1 MKSREL
7 LHRVAFTS
15 DNVFKILAIL
25 VGLLMSA
32 FVVAKPLPFLKSE
45 DTTYQ
50 LKDDPL
56 VEFLQTFLG
65 DQGLRSVLSEELQKD
80 ARTLNGLRRGQPQKI
95 YSSIINSNGLVSYYD
110 GLTVYIYKAEEMR
123 REFLVVPVEN
133 ARMLQRVMGR
143 MHLSDSENYTRVD
156 SETGLVEISGVPR
169 YVSQVQRLVGV
180 VAERDTSEDMAF
192 HYFPLKYAWANDR
205 TFTVG
210 NQQVQVPGVASIL
223 QQAVYGG
230 GVGQTF
236 GRGQERT
243 LPSRA
248 TSVKGRGL
256 ASKGAQEKG
265 ARILTLQDGKDYA
278 VMESERSQQGDNSL
292 MGFSYDIGS
301 GPGIVADTQ
310 HNAIIVRD
318 YPDRIPL
325 YKELITAL
333 DIPSQI
339 IEIEA
344 TIIDVDTNKLRE
356 LGVEWRYADDE
367 SSGEVMFGGR
377 GTKADF
383 VDTLTGG
390 SVQLLDQIPG
400 FQIGAI
406 VGDKSQFITRVN
418 ALQREGVVSVSS
430 RPKVATL
437 NDMEAVIESSR
448 SLYVPVEGA
457 YEVDLFQVF
466 SGTVLRV
473 TPHVIE
479 TDEHTQIRLIVA
491 VEDGNVDMLEES
503 EMPVTTRHAVTT
515 QAVINAGYSL
525 LLGGLVREEETSSV
539 SKVPLLGDIP
549 VLGRLFRSESKRRQS
564 AERLFLISPRIKLPD
579 GSEDMLSR
587 LSDTKS
593 GAGRKNTGRWPES
606 NKCQGDCREE
616 LGSDSLLVF

>member
-1 MKSREL
+1 MKSQA
-7 LHRVAFTS
+7 LHY
-15 DNVFKILAIL
+15 LARFL
-25 VGLLMSA
+25 RHQLFALSVGLLLSLS
-32 FVVAKPLPFLKSE
+32 VSAKPLPFLKTE

-50 LKDDPL
+50 LKDDSL
-56 VEFLQTFLG
+56 VEFLQEFLG
-65 DQGLRSVLSEELQKD
+65 DQGMRSVLSEELQKD
-80 ARTLNGLRRGQPQKI
+80 KRTLNGLRRGQPEKI

-123 REFLVVPVEN
+123 REFLVVPPEN

-169 YVSQVQRLVGV
+169 YVTQIQRLVGV
-180 VAERDTSEDMAF
+180 VAERDTAEDMAF
-192 HYFPLKYAWANDR
+192 HYFPLKYAWASDR

-210 NQQVQVPGVASIL
+210 SQQVKVAGVATIL

-230 GVGQTF
+230 RAGQSFGGVE
-236 GRGQERT
+236 ERT
-243 LPSRA
+243 LSARA
-248 TSVKGRGL
+248 VSVKGKGL
-256 ASKGAQEKG
+256 ASRGTQEQG
-265 ARILTLQDGKDYA
+265 ARTLTLKDGKDYS
-278 VMESERSQQGDNSL
+278 VMDMESSRDSDNSL
-292 MGFSYDIGS
+292 MGLSYDAGN

-310 HNAIIVRD
+310 HNAIIIRD

-325 YKELITAL
+325 YKELIIAL
-333 DIPSQI
+333 DVPSQL

-344 TIIDVDTNKLRE
+344 TIIDVDTNKLRN
-356 LGVEWRYADDE
+356 LGVEWRYAENE
-367 SSGEVMFGGR
+367 SNGEVLFGSK
-377 GTKADF
+377 GTKANF
-383 VDTLTGG
+383 VDALAGR
-390 SVQLLDQIPG
+390 SVRLLDQIPG

-406 VGDKSQFITRVN
+406 VGDKDQFITRIN
-418 ALQREGVVSVSS
+418 ALQQEGVVSVSS

-479 TDEHTQIRLIVA
+479 ADEHTQIRLIVA
-491 VEDGNVDMLEES
+491 VEDGNVELLEET
-503 EMPVTTRHAVTT
+503 ETPVATRHSVTT

-549 VLGRLFRSESKRRQS
+549 VLGHLFRSESKSRQN

-579 GSEDMLSR
+579 GSEDKLSR
-587 LSDTKS
+587 LGATSQRS
-593 GAGRKNTGRWPES
+593 GSWPES
-606 NKCQGDCREE
+606 LTCQGDCREE

>member
-1 MKSREL
+1 
-7 LHRVAFTS
+7 
-15 DNVFKILAIL
+15 
-25 VGLLMSA
+25 MS
-32 FVVAKPLPFLKSE
+32 VTVLAKPLPFLKSE

-50 LKDDPL
+50 LKDDSL
-56 VEFLQTFLG
+56 VNFLQDFLG
-65 DQGLRSVLSEELQKD
+65 DQGMRSVLSEDLQADK
-80 ARTLNGLRRGQPQKI
+80 RTLNGLRRGQPEKI

-123 REFLVVPVEN
+123 REFLVVPPEN

-169 YVSQVQRLVGV
+169 YVSQVQKLVGV
-180 VAERDTSEDMAF
+180 VAERDATEDMAF
-192 HYFPLKYAWANDR
+192 HYFPLKYAWASDR
-205 TFTVG
+205 TFVVG
-210 NQQVQVPGVASIL
+210 NQQVKVAGVATIL

-230 GVGQTF
+230 N
-236 GRGQERT
+236 RGQSAGGVEERT
-243 LPSRA
+243 LSARA
-248 TSVKGRGL
+248 TSVKGKGL
-256 ASKGAQEKG
+256 ASRGSQEQG
-265 ARILTLQDGKDYA
+265 ARVLTLKDGKDYTVTGEKDGHA
-278 VMESERSQQGDNSL
+278 GDNSL
-292 MGFSYDIGS
+292 MGLSYDIGS

-310 HNAIIVRD
+310 HNAIIIRD

-333 DIPSQI
+333 DVPSQL

-344 TIIDVDTNKLRE
+344 TIIDVDTNKLRS
-356 LGVEWRYADDE
+356 LGVEWRYSENE
-367 SSGEVMFGGR
+367 SNGEVLFGSK
-377 GTKADF
+377 GTKANF
-383 VDTLTGG
+383 VDVLAGG
-390 SVQLLDQIPG
+390 SVRLLDQLPG

-406 VGDKSQFITRVN
+406 VGDKDQFITRIN
-418 ALQREGVVSVSS
+418 ALQQEGVVSVSS

-479 TDEHTQIRLIVA
+479 ADENTQIRLIVA
-491 VEDGNVDMLEES
+491 VEDGNVDLLEET
-503 EMPVTTRHAVTT
+503 ETPVATRHSVTT

-549 VLGRLFRSESKRRQS
+549 ILGKLFRSESKVRQN

-587 LSDTKS
+587 LGTSTQGKS
-593 GAGRKNTGRWPES
+593 GLWPES
-606 NKCQGDCREE
+606 RTCKGDCREE